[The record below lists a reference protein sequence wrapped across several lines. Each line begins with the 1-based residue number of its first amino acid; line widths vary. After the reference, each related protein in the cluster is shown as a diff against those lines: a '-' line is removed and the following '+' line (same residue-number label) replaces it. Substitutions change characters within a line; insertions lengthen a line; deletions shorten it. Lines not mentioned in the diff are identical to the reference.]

1 MLEVHVTTNGINR
14 WLNLSLE
21 DDIFSFLSTLDMNSN
36 QKHSAD
42 DLALILFQD
51 NRYAAAALYLKEGS
65 TDQVSL
71 VFKSRSI
78 YLLLDL
84 SC

>member
-1 MLEVHVTTNGINR
+1 VLEVHVTTNGINR

-51 NRYAAAALYLKEGS
+51 NRYAAALYLKEGS
-65 TDQVSL
+65 TDQVN
-71 VFKSRSI
+71 
-78 YLLLDL
+78 
-84 SC
+84 